1 MNFTNFNQMD
11 IEIDLHGLTY
21 NEVHEVLMNKV
32 ILHYNKGNIPI
43 RIITGKSEKMKQ
55 CTAIWRRIKK
65 VPALA

>member
-1 MNFTNFNQMD
+1 MD

-43 RIITGKSEKMKQ
+43 RIITGKSEKMKTIVREQ
-55 CTAIWRRIKK
+55 CKNIILRLMILGMVT
-65 VPALA
+65 LEY